1 MSLNTQILIAAIL
14 GVVFGF
20 ILNLFPDSTFFSASL
35 YGIGLMSSIFIG
47 LLKMLLDPANF

>member
-35 YGIGLMSSIFIG
+35 YGIGINEQYFYWFTENAA
-47 LLKMLLDPANF
+47 DPANF